1 MSGVWKKRASPE
13 LPLPAEASQREEGA
27 PPFSPGPQHP
37 VPQHTHCMLCPH
49 SNWGSRVLPC
59 THSPP
64 SWDGEEAEA
73 TPVRKW
79 GRGGADGLRWSEL
92 GWRKAAVPETPVP

>member
-1 MSGVWKKRASPE
+1 MESGRNGPAQSCPCPRKLLRGKRAHLPSP
-13 LPLPAEASQREEGA
+13 QA
-27 PPFSPGPQHP
+27 PSTLFLNT
-37 VPQHTHCMLCPH
+37 HTACCVLTATV
-49 SNWGSRVLPC
+49 GSRVLPC

-64 SWDGEEAEA
+64 SWDGEEAEE